1 MARKSTGALELRK
14 KGFTRAEK
22 KDRVVLFLERHGP
35 HVFGDLVEVF
45 AWPAAHLALLLIELR
60 DEGRVEEIQR
70 SRNVVLW
77 GSTQLLVDR
86 LVPPFLAGT
95 PGTPFAAFRRAC
107 CLYLHLSG
115 WRAQLPIG
123 TWIHAIHA
131 ARSAVS
137 LESALLIQTAIDDRA
152 RFPMLRRDT
161 LINKPISNR
170 RSARERRRAGQP
182 IADEDTPLMPRNR
195 PSKGPASP

>member
-1 MARKSTGALELRK
+1 MARKSAGALELRK

-35 HVFGDLVEVF
+35 QVFGALVDVF

-60 DEGRVEEIQR
+60 TEDRVEEIVR
-70 SRNVVLW
+70 SSTVRLW
-77 GSTQLLVDR
+77 AAKQLLVDR
-86 LVPPFLAGT
+86 LVPPFLAGI

-115 WRAQLPIG
+115 WRARIPIG
-123 TWIHAIHA
+123 TWIHDIHA

-137 LESALLIQTAIDDRA
+137 LESALLIQIAIDDRA

-182 IADEDTPLMPRNR
+182 IADEDTPPTPRNR
-195 PSKGPASP
+195 PSKGPVTP